1 MASNVNANS
10 GLIYKHC
17 DKCGE
22 PLYYGTSHICE
33 SSTDMVRKAIA
44 ARDKWWLKTVDALMH
59 EPPCYTPADEPCTD
73 LNCEVYP
80 CTFMAWQQL
89 KLSLQS
95 SVALT
100 NLMGKFPDLPDVR
113 EVGQ

>member
-1 MASNVNANS
+1 MDNCIP
-10 GLIYKHC
+10 LIPF
-17 DKCGE
+17 DIKC
-22 PLYYGTSHICE
+22 
-33 SSTDMVRKAIA
+33 K
-44 ARDKWWLKTVDALMH
+44 
-59 EPPCYTPADEPCTD
+59 
-73 LNCEVYP
+73 
-80 CTFMAWQQL
+80 AWQQL